1 MMMNPDRLEYTT
13 AQDAYFNYC
22 CSPYQP
28 VAPVENKYRPVT
40 LLFHSFD
47 WAGID
52 VGAFQVVQSL
62 REAIGWFRTVWGVK
76 RLGDRLAWEFYFYD
90 YKRRERDVSITRVLK
105 AIRPFVR
112 CDVPINESLPYF
124 MFSIDLNDDVVSG
137 SRDLD
142 VVHLYV
148 GNPGSTVSSGIAYA
162 LRSESTTLENFYFFF
177 DAGRQLKEA
186 AAKIACSAQFDAT
199 KVDINRVLRPELRT
213 CHTICIA
220 NKPRQDTVYFSGVN
234 VDQLMF
240 FLKTL
245 AYPPAII
252 GFVEENRAK
261 LDHLL
266 YDVGFDYAAHGD
278 QLRIEKSGFYG
289 VF

>member
-1 MMMNPDRLEYTT
+1 MNPDRFEYTT
-13 AQDAYFNYC
+13 PQDGYFDYVWA
-22 CSPYQP
+22 PYQP
-28 VAPVENKYRPVT
+28 VAPVENKFRPVT

-47 WAGID
+47 FAGID
-52 VGAFQVVQSL
+52 VGAFQVVQAL

-76 RLGDRLAWEFYFYD
+76 RQGDRMAWEFYFYD

-105 AIRPFVR
+105 AIAPFCR

-124 MFSIDLNDDVVSG
+124 MFSLDVNSEFVSG
-137 SRDLD
+137 ARDLD

-177 DAGRQLKEA
+177 DASRQLRDA
-186 AAKIACSAQFDAT
+186 AAKIVCSAQFDAT
-199 KVDINRVLRPELRT
+199 KIDVNRILRPELRT
-213 CHTICIA
+213 CKTICIA
-220 NKPRQDTVYFSGVN
+220 NKPRHDTVYFSGVN
-234 VDQLMF
+234 VDQLAF
-240 FLKTL
+240 FLKSL
-245 AYPPAII
+245 EYPAAIVN
-252 GFVEENRAK
+252 FVDENRSK

-266 YDVGFDYAAHGD
+266 YDVGFDYAARGD
-278 QLRIEKSGFYG
+278 QLQIEKSGFYG

>member
-1 MMMNPDRLEYTT
+1 MNPDRFEYT
-13 AQDAYFNYC
+13 APQDGYFNYC
-22 CSPYQP
+22 WSPYQP
-28 VAPVENKYRPVT
+28 VGEVLNKFRPVT

-62 REAIGWFRTVWGVK
+62 RESIGSFRTVWGVK
-76 RLGDRLAWEFYFYD
+76 RLGERLAWEFYFYD
-90 YKRRERDVSITRVLK
+90 YKRRERDVSVTRVKK
-105 AIRPFVR
+105 AIRPFIR

-124 MFSIDLNDDVVSG
+124 MFSIDINDGVVSG

-162 LRSESTTLENFYFFF
+162 VRSESTTLENFYFFF
-177 DAGRQLKEA
+177 DASRQLRDA

-199 KVDINRVLRPELRT
+199 KIDVNRVLRPELRA

-220 NKPRQDTVYFSGVN
+220 NKPRHDTVYFSGVN
-234 VDQLMF
+234 IDQLLF
-240 FLKTL
+240 FLKML
-245 AYPPAII
+245 AYPAAIVE
-252 GFVEENRAK
+252 FVEEHRAK

-266 YDVGFDYAAHGD
+266 YDVGFDYAVRGD
-278 QLRIEKSGFYG
+278 QLLIEKSGYYG